1 MKHKSK
7 IRNGL
12 ILLLVFIGGI
22 IILGAALCAFLAL
35 TFLPLLF
42 GMGANAG
49 YLYYFGIGL
58 AVACIFGTH
67 IYYKMLTKEKEKM
80 GCIITGILAGVGA
93 GSLWPFLPFI
103 WLYKVYEKW
112 EDERNRRSVL
122 TYLENERRAN
132 TNNV

>member
-67 IYYKMLTKEKEKM
+67 IYYKMLTKERKD
-80 GCIITGILAGVGA
+80 GLHNNRDSCGSWCRVFVAVSTLYLA
-93 GSLWPFLPFI
+93 I
-103 WLYKVYEKW
+103 
-112 EDERNRRSVL
+112 
-122 TYLENERRAN
+122 
-132 TNNV
+132 